1 MGSKKTRGT
10 CDQVYAAAAT
20 WVECA
25 LRAPDSLF
33 TPEVSI
39 WSSDNLREL
48 RERFLDRP
56 DYGTGNFYDR
66 LHQQLEDSP
75 GTVYQLMAELLYV
88 HFLIV
93 WHTGMK
99 GETKKEQ
106 VERVLS
112 WGAPV
117 RAVPEQLVGGLA
129 QGIASSQALLMYR
142 PYQVAYIIEFAEHWN
157 DLPSEQRETLLGDPW
172 AFKEFAASLT
182 FRGQLLKESPNTCGA
197 QREALLHLVHPDNF
211 EGTVSVDQK
220 ETIASAPSFAGF
232 LTEATLDVDRKLKQ
246 IRRGLEEELGRDFDF
261 YDRAEDGY
269 DIRARWDPELD
280 TWDGLVRQARE
291 YIDSGELEST
301 ELDYKVE
308 MAKDL
313 SLARDSV
320 LAENPDW
327 GELLRSALRSRQ
339 GHPIAWQ
346 LLGDFNKWCA
356 EQPIEALPALRS
368 LWDGHTTSVTDSIR
382 AFTSLLPETALR
394 GAVGNAT
401 NVISV
406 LLMALSVEDYP
417 PFRVTLFNQ
426 AYDRVRYPR
435 PDNGSDEATV
445 YEHALGFLDRFIEEA
460 GARGVELR
468 HRLDAQSVIWQ
479 LSGVIDAPPED
490 PPLPPDLTDIA
501 NKLYLTPDFLSEIE
515 KLLADKRQ
523 VIFQG
528 PPGTGK
534 THVAQELALHL
545 AGSGERVHL
554 VQLHPSYA
562 YEDFVQGFRPAL
574 VGGQPGFALVDGPL
588 ISAAKQAEEEPDEKH
603 FLVIDEINRGNVAKV
618 FGELYFLLEYRDKT
632 IRLQYQDHGDAP
644 FSLPTNLYFIGT
656 MNTADR
662 SIALVDLALRR
673 RFYFVD
679 FHPDQEP
686 VKSVLR
692 GWLRK
697 HAPQMEWVADVVD
710 TANETLQDDRHA
722 AIGPSYFMK
731 EGLEIQMVRRVWRH
745 SVIPYLAERFF
756 SDFDRLREFDLD
768 KLARSVSSHPVS
780 TGDDSQADQCVS
792 TDCED
797 SNGS

>member
-1 MGSKKTRGT
+1 MGSKKTRGR

-20 WVECA
+20 WVESA
-25 LRAPDSLF
+25 LRDQGSLF
-33 TPEVSI
+33 TPGVSI
-39 WSSDNLREL
+39 WSNENLQEL
-48 RERFLDRP
+48 KKRFLDRP
-56 DYGTGNFYDR
+56 DHGTGNFYDK
-66 LHQQLEDSP
+66 LQKQLEDSP

-93 WHTGMK
+93 WHTGMR
-99 GETKKEQ
+99 GATKKEQ

-117 RAVPEQLVGGLA
+117 RAVPERLAAGLE

-142 PYQVAYIIEFAEHWN
+142 PYQVAFLIEFAEHWN
-157 DLPSEQRETLLGDPW
+157 DLPSERREMLLGDPW
-172 AFKEFAASLT
+172 AFKEFAANLT

-197 QREALLHLVHPDNF
+197 QREAMLHLVHPDTF
-211 EGTVSVDQK
+211 EGTVSVEQK
-220 ETIASAPSFAGF
+220 ETIASATSFARF
-232 LTEATLDVDRKLKQ
+232 LTEDTQDVDHKIRQ

-269 DIRARWDPELD
+269 DIRARWDAQVDP
-280 TWDGLVRQARE
+280 WDGPVREARA
-291 YIDSGELEST
+291 YIESGELESS

-308 MAKDL
+308 MGRDL
-313 SLARDSV
+313 SLARDAV

-327 GELLRSALRSRQ
+327 GELLRTALRSRQ

-346 LLGDFNKWCA
+346 LLDDFNRWCA
-356 EQPIEALPALRS
+356 EEPSAALAALTS
-368 LWDGHTTSVTDSIR
+368 LWGSHTTSVTDLIR
-382 AFTSLLPETALR
+382 AFTGLVPETALR
-394 GAVGNAT
+394 GEVGNAT

-426 AYDRVRYPR
+426 AYDRVRYAR
-435 PDNGSDEATV
+435 PDSGADEATV

-479 LSGVIDAPPED
+479 LSGVRDPEPED
-490 PPLPPDLTDIA
+490 RPPPSDLAWLA
-501 NKLYLTPDFLSEIE
+501 NKVYLTPDFLSEIE
-515 KLLADKRQ
+515 ELLSDKKQ

-534 THVAQELALHL
+534 TYVAQELALHL
-545 AGSGERVHL
+545 AGSANRVHL

-562 YEDFVQGFRPAL
+562 YEDFVQGFRPAIRA
-574 VGGQPGFALVDGPL
+574 GQPGFSLVDGPL
-588 ISAAKQAEEEPDEKH
+588 ISAAKQAETEPEEKH

-632 IRLQYQDHGDAP
+632 IRLQYQADEDDL
-644 FSLPTNLYFIGT
+644 FSLPANLYFIGT

-679 FHPDQEP
+679 FHPDAEP

-692 GWLRK
+692 RWIRK
-697 HAPQMEWVADVVD
+697 RAPKMEWVADVVD
-710 TANETLQDDRHA
+710 LANQGLQDDRHA
-722 AIGPSYFMK
+722 AIGPSYFMR
-731 EGLEIQMVRRVWRH
+731 EGLDDQIVRRIWKH
-745 SVIPYLAERFF
+745 SVLPYIGERFF
-756 SDFDRLREFDLD
+756 GDPERLGDFGLD
-768 KLARSVSSHPVS
+768 KLARSISSPPDS
-780 TGDDSQADQCVS
+780 AGEDSQSDQGGF
-792 TDCED
+792 TDFED
-797 SNGS
+797 TTGP

>member
-1 MGSKKTRGT
+1 MGSKKTKGA

-20 WVECA
+20 WVDRA
-25 LRAPDSLF
+25 LRGEDSLF
-33 TPEVSI
+33 TPGISI
-39 WSSDNLREL
+39 WSSANLQDL

-56 DYGTGNFYDR
+56 DYGTGGFYDR
-66 LHQQLEDSP
+66 LQQQLENSP
-75 GTVYQLMAELLYV
+75 PEVYQLMAEILYV

-93 WHTGMK
+93 WHTGMR
-99 GETKKEQ
+99 GETKRRQ
-106 VERVLS
+106 VEEVLS

-129 QGIASSQALLMYR
+129 QGIAMSQALLMYR
-142 PYQVAYIIEFAEHWN
+142 PYQVAFIIEFAEQWN
-157 DLPSEQRETLLGDPW
+157 DLPSERREMLLADPW
-172 AFKEFAASLT
+172 AFKEFAANLT
-182 FRGQLLKESPNTCGA
+182 FRGQLLKERPNPCGA
-197 QREALLHLVHPDNF
+197 QRQALLHLVHPDYF

-220 ETIASAPSFAGF
+220 EAIASAPSFAKF
-232 LTEATLDVDRKLKQ
+232 LTEDTQDIDRKLML
-246 IRRGLEEELGRDFDF
+246 IRKGLEEKLGKDFDF

-269 DIRARWDPELD
+269 DIQARWDPAVD
-280 TWDGLVRQARE
+280 PWDGLVRQARE

-308 MAKDL
+308 IAQGL
-313 SLARDSV
+313 SLARDAV
-320 LAENPDW
+320 LAENPEW
-327 GELLRSALRSRQ
+327 GELLRTALRSRQ

-356 EQPIEALPALRS
+356 EQPMEALPALRS
-368 LWDGHTTSVTDSIR
+368 LWDDHTANVTESIR

-417 PFRVTLFNQ
+417 PFRVTVFNQ

-435 PDNGSDEATV
+435 PDNGADEAAV

-460 GARGVELR
+460 GARGLELR

-479 LSGVIDAPPED
+479 LSGSVD
-490 PPLPPDLTDIA
+490 PPQVDPLPSSDLVELA

-515 KLLADKRQ
+515 QLLTDKGQ

-534 THVAQELALHL
+534 TYVAQELALHL
-545 AGSGERVHL
+545 AGSAERVHL

-562 YEDFVQGFRPAL
+562 YEDFVQGFRPAM
-574 VGGQPGFALVDGPL
+574 VAGQPGFALVDGPL
-588 ISAAKQAEEEPDEKH
+588 LSAAKQAEAEPEEKH
-603 FLVIDEINRGNVAKV
+603 FLIIDEINRGNVAKV

-632 IRLQYQDHGDAP
+632 IRLQYQDQGNDP
-644 FSLPTNLYFIGT
+644 FSLPANLYFIGT

-679 FHPDQEP
+679 FHPDEEP

-692 GWLRK
+692 NWLRK
-697 HAPQMEWVADVVD
+697 NAPQMDWIADVVD
-710 TANETLQDDRHA
+710 LANKGLQDDRHA

-731 EGLEIQMVRRVWRH
+731 EGLDILVVRRVWRH
-745 SVIPYLAERFF
+745 SVLPYVAERFF
-756 SDFDRLREFDLD
+756 GDIDRLREFDLD
-768 KLARSVSSHPVS
+768 KLATSAANSPVYA
-780 TGDDSQADQCVS
+780 GKDGEVDQRDS
-792 TDCED
+792 TDHED
-797 SNGS
+797 SIES

>member
-1 MGSKKTRGT
+1 MGSKKTRGR
-10 CDQVYAAAAT
+10 CDQVYAASAT
-20 WVECA
+20 WVESA
-25 LRAPDSLF
+25 LRAQDSLF
-33 TPEVSI
+33 TPGVSI
-39 WSSDNLREL
+39 WSTDNLQEL
-48 RERFLDRP
+48 RKRFLDRP
-56 DYGTGNFYDR
+56 NHGTGNFYEK
-66 LHQQLEDSP
+66 LQQQLEDSP
-75 GTVYQLMAELLYV
+75 GRVYQLMAELLYV

-99 GETKKEQ
+99 GATKKEQ

-117 RAVPEQLVGGLA
+117 RIVPEQLAAGLE

-142 PYQVAYIIEFAEHWN
+142 PYQVAFIIEFTEHWN
-157 DLPSEQRETLLGDPW
+157 DLPSAQREMLLGDPW
-172 AFKEFAASLT
+172 AFKEFAANLT
-182 FRGQLLKESPNTCGA
+182 FRGQLLKEAPNTCGA
-197 QREALLHLVHPDNF
+197 QREAMLHLVHPDTF
-211 EGTVSVDQK
+211 EGTVSVEQK
-220 ETIASAPSFAGF
+220 QTIASASSFVRF
-232 LTEATLDVDRKLKQ
+232 LTGETQDVDRKLDQ
-246 IRRGLEEELGRDFDF
+246 IRRGLERELGQDFDF
-261 YDRAEDGY
+261 YDRAEDGN
-269 DIRARWDPELD
+269 DIRARWDSQVDP
-280 TWDGLVRQARE
+280 WDGLVRQARA
-291 YIDSGELEST
+291 YIDSGELEPS

-308 MAKDL
+308 MAHDL
-313 SLARDSV
+313 SLARDAV

-327 GELLRSALRSRQ
+327 GELLKTALRSRQ

-346 LLGDFNKWCA
+346 LLDDFNRWCA
-356 EQPIEALPALRS
+356 TQATGALTALTS
-368 LWDGHTTSVTDSIR
+368 LWDGHTTSVTELIR
-382 AFTSLLPETALR
+382 AFTGLLPETALR

-406 LLMALSVEDYP
+406 LLMALDVEDYP

-435 PDNGSDEATV
+435 PDSGADEAEV

-479 LSGVIDAPPED
+479 LSGLGDPEPED
-490 PPLPPDLTDIA
+490 PPAPSDLAELA
-501 NKLYLTPDFLSEIE
+501 NKVYLTSDFLSEIE
-515 KLLADKRQ
+515 ALLFDKKQ

-534 THVAQELALHL
+534 TYVAQELALHL
-545 AGSGERVHL
+545 AGSAKRVHL

-562 YEDFVQGFRPAL
+562 YEDFVQGFRPAMRA
-574 VGGQPGFALVDGPL
+574 GQPGFALVDGPL
-588 ISAAKQAEEEPDEKH
+588 LSAAKQAEAAPEEKH

-632 IRLQYQDHGDAP
+632 IRLQYQADADDV
-644 FSLPTNLYFIGT
+644 FSLPANLYFIGT

-679 FHPDQEP
+679 FHPDEEP
-686 VKSVLR
+686 VKNVLR
-692 GWLRK
+692 GWIRK
-697 HAPQMEWVADVVD
+697 RAPNMEWVADVVD
-710 TANETLQDDRHA
+710 LANQGLQDDRHA

-731 EGLEIQMVRRVWRH
+731 EGLDNQMVRRIWRH
-745 SVIPYLAERFF
+745 SVLPYVGERFF
-756 SDFDRLREFDLD
+756 GDLERLGEFDLD
-768 KLARSVSSHPVS
+768 KLSRSLSSPPDS
-780 TGDDSQADQCVS
+780 AGEDSQASVVDF
-792 TDCED
+792 TDHGD